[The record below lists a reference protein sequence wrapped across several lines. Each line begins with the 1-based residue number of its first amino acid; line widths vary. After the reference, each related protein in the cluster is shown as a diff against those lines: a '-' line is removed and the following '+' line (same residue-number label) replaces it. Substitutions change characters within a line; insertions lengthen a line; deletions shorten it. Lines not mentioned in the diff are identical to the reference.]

1 MSTATQTHTNIT
13 TTELKNRV
21 SALMSQAHEDLAAL
35 VACQSVA
42 DPRQFP
48 ASECLKA
55 AQLVIEKFTQGRAAG
70 GAP

>member
-1 MSTATQTHTNIT
+1 MSTSTQTHTNIS

-42 DPRQFP
+42 DPAPIPRLGVRQGG
-48 ASECLKA
+48 A
-55 AQLVIEKFTQGRAAG
+55 ARDREVQQGRSAG